1 MGDGTRLNRS
11 RKKHRTN
18 PLYGLLICAACAIR
32 LPVDFVLAP
41 GAAQHASQAALSP
54 VPWQRQRLE
63 RQLEPSRVGKG
74 TWMFLLAA
82 TALGLKSSLGVV
94 RRSRHDAQEAM
105 CKKTSIIEPLTCSM
119 GTCSTRLKQADD
131 PLARGVRSSAPLLP
145 VSISRRSPKTSVTR
159 NLLMPLNIQEKK
171 PRKPLVKPFRHCTKW
186 KFRGYDLDNN
196 KPYFGKYA
204 LQARDE
210 AWISSKCIE
219 TVRRVIVR
227 TMARKGKSWI
237 RIFPDQ
243 GITQR
248 VAESRMGA
256 GKGALDHWVKAVRP
270 GQILFEIDG
279 VSEEIALLAFH
290 RAKFRLA
297 CKTGVVI
304 KTDGP
309 SRFELGLEGETAV
322 SKEDRARMAA
332 AKKAAAMAAKKL
344 APKK

>member
-1 MGDGTRLNRS
+1 M
-11 RKKHRTN
+11 
-18 PLYGLLICAACAIR
+18 
-32 LPVDFVLAP
+32 
-41 GAAQHASQAALSP
+41 
-54 VPWQRQRLE
+54 
-63 RQLEPSRVGKG
+63 
-74 TWMFLLAA
+74 
-82 TALGLKSSLGVV
+82 
-94 RRSRHDAQEAM
+94 
-105 CKKTSIIEPLTCSM
+105 
-119 GTCSTRLKQADD
+119 
-131 PLARGVRSSAPLLP
+131 
-145 VSISRRSPKTSVTR
+145 
-159 NLLMPLNIQEKK
+159 
-171 PRKPLVKPFRHCTKW
+171 VKPFRHCTKW